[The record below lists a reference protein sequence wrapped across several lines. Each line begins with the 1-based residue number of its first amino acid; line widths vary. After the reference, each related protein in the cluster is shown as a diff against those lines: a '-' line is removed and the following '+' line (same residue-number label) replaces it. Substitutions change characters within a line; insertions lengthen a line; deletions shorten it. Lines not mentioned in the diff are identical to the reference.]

1 MHTAINKYKR
11 HLEGK
16 KNMPAVY
23 LKRGEE
29 KDLYAGHLWIFDNE
43 VEHINGKY
51 FPGDI
56 VEVLSSK
63 GAFLGMGYINPSSK
77 ILVRLLTRQREQIDR
92 NFLEKRLSAAF
103 ELRKK
108 LGLGNSYRVVFGEA
122 DLLPALI
129 VDKFADCLVIQTLAL
144 GIDRFKED
152 IVEILREEFHPMCI
166 YERNDVPLREKEG
179 MRQQTGALF
188 GQSPGVVEIEEN
200 GIRLLVDIEKGQKT
214 GYFLDQRENRAAIEP
229 FVKDAQLLDC
239 FCHTGGFALHAA
251 KFGAKA
257 VEAVDISADAL
268 KVAQKNAELN
278 GFKNIQF
285 KEANVFD
292 LLNEYQK
299 MNNQFDTIILDPPAF
314 CKTKSALPGAYRGYK
329 EINLRAMALLRPGG
343 FLITCSCSHYMTPEL
358 FLKMLN
364 EAAVDVRRQV
374 RIIEIRYQ
382 AKDHPI
388 AVNADESLYLKC
400 VILQVW

>member
-1 MHTAINKYKR
+1 MAD
-11 HLEGK
+11 
-16 KNMPAVY
+16 VY

-29 KDLYAGHLWIFDNE
+29 NDIYAGHLWVYDNE
-43 VEHINGKY
+43 VDHIGGEY
-51 FPGDI
+51 APGDI
-56 VEVLSSK
+56 VDVVSSR
-63 GAFLGMGYINPSSK
+63 GFFVGRGYINPRSK
-77 ILVRLLTRQREQIDR
+77 ILVRLLTQQKETIDR
-92 NFLEKRLSAAF
+92 AFLQKRLTAAF

-144 GIDRFKED
+144 GIDRMKAD
-152 IVEILREEFHPMCI
+152 IMDILREEFNPRCI

-179 MRQQTGALF
+179 LPQRTGVLF
-188 GQSPGVVEIEEN
+188 GQSPGLVEIEEN
-200 GIRLLVDIEKGQKT
+200 GIKLLVDIENGQKT
-214 GYFLDQRENRAAIEP
+214 GYFLDQRENRAAIAP
-229 FVKDAQLLDC
+229 FVKDAEVLDC

-251 KFGAKA
+251 KYGAK
-257 VEAVDISADAL
+257 VIEAVDISADAL
-268 KVAQKNAELN
+268 AVAQKNAELN
-278 GFKNIQF
+278 GFENITL

-299 MNNQFDTIILDPPAF
+299 SKRTFDTIILDPPAF

-329 EINLRAMALLRPGG
+329 EINLRAMKLLNAGG
-343 FLITCSCSHYMTPEL
+343 FLITCSCSHFMTPEL

-364 EAAVDVRRQV
+364 ESAVDIKRQA

-400 VILQVW
+400 VILQVF

>member
-1 MHTAINKYKR
+1 MA
-11 HLEGK
+11 E
-16 KNMPAVY
+16 VY

-29 KDLYAGHLWIFDNE
+29 NDVYAGHLWIYDNE
-43 VEHINGKY
+43 VARINGEY
-51 FPGDI
+51 MPGDI
-56 VEVLSSK
+56 VDVLSLP
-63 GAFLGMGYINPSSK
+63 GFFVGRGYINPRSK
-77 ILVRLLTRQREQIDR
+77 ILVRILTQDKEPIDR
-92 NFLEKRLSAAF
+92 AFLQKRLAAAF
-103 ELRKK
+103 NLRKK
-108 LGLGNSYRVVFGEA
+108 LGLDNSYRVVFGEA

-144 GIDRFKED
+144 GIDRMKAD
-152 IVEILREEFHPMCI
+152 IIEILKEEFNPRCI

-179 MRQQTGALF
+179 LPQQTGVIF
-188 GQSPGVVEIEEN
+188 GKSPGIVEIEEN
-200 GIRLLVDIEKGQKT
+200 GVKLLVDIERGQKT

-229 FVKDAQLLDC
+229 FVKDAEVLDC

-251 KFGAKA
+251 KFGAKSI
-257 VEAVDISADAL
+257 EAVDISADAL
-268 KVAQKNAELN
+268 ALAQKNAALN
-278 GFKNIQF
+278 GFENI
-285 KEANVFD
+285 KYIEANVFD

-299 MNNQFDTIILDPPAF
+299 SKRAYDTIILDPPAF

-329 EINLRAMALLRPGG
+329 EINLRAMKLLKSGG
-343 FLITCSCSHYMTPEL
+343 FLITCSCSHFMTPEL

-364 EAAVDVRRQV
+364 ESAVDIKRQA

-400 VILQVW
+400 VILQVF